1 MTLESSQ
8 ETQLD
13 YALKQLDNNLVLW
26 GIDNWLGYRTSETMR
41 LSVKGA
47 TNLLD
52 LVNTLNIEIA
62 RLEAIVRELDKGDTD
77 ES

>member
-1 MTLESSQ
+1 MTSESSQ

-13 YALKQLDNNLVLW
+13 YALSQLDDNLMLW
-26 GIDNWLGYRTSETMR
+26 GIDNWLGYRTAETMK

-62 RLEAIVRELDKGDTD
+62 RLEAIVRELDKGDRQ
-77 ES
+77 

>member
-1 MTLESSQ
+1 MTSELSQ

-13 YALKQLDNNLVLW
+13 YALSQLVDNLMLW
-26 GIDNWLGYRTSETMR
+26 GIDNWLGYRTPEVLR

-62 RLEAIVRELDKGDTD
+62 RLEAIVQELDKADRR
-77 ES
+77 

>member
-26 GIDNWLGYRTSETMR
+26 GIDNWLGYRTSETIK

-62 RLEAIVRELDKGDTD
+62 RLEAIVRELDKGDNQ
-77 ES
+77 

>member
-13 YALKQLDNNLVLW
+13 YALSQLDDNLVLW
-26 GIDNWLGYRTSETMR
+26 GIDNWLGYRTAETLK

-62 RLEAIVRELDKGDTD
+62 RLEAIVQELNKGDNQ
-77 ES
+77 

>member
-1 MTLESSQ
+1 MTSELSQ

-26 GIDNWLGYRTSETMR
+26 GIDNWLGYRTSETIK

-47 TNLLD
+47 ANVLD

-62 RLEAIVRELDKGDTD
+62 RLEAIVRELDKGDNQ
-77 ES
+77 

>member
-1 MTLESSQ
+1 MTSELSQ

-13 YALKQLDNNLVLW
+13 YALSQLDNNLVLW
-26 GIDNWLGYRTSETMR
+26 GIDNWLGYRTPQVLR

-62 RLEAIVRELDKGDTD
+62 RLEAIVQELDKADRR
-77 ES
+77 

>member
-1 MTLESSQ
+1 MTSELSQ

-26 GIDNWLGYRTSETMR
+26 GIDNWLGYRTSETIK

-62 RLEAIVRELDKGDTD
+62 RLEAIVRELDKGDNQ
-77 ES
+77 

>member
-62 RLEAIVRELDKGDTD
+62 RLEAIVRELDKGDNR
-77 ES
+77 

>member
-1 MTLESSQ
+1 MTSESSQ

-13 YALKQLDNNLVLW
+13 YALSQLDDNLMLW
-26 GIDNWLGYRTSETMR
+26 GIDSWLGYRTAETMK

-62 RLEAIVRELDKGDTD
+62 RLEAIVRELDKGDNQ
-77 ES
+77 